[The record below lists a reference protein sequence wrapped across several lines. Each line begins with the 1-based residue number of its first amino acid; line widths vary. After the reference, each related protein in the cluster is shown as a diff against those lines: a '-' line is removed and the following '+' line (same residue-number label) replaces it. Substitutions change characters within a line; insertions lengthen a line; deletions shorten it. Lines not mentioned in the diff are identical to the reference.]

1 MRKIKKFLLP
11 AAAVLMI
18 LAAGMV
24 LYPALT
30 APKLPPA
37 ELAAV
42 AVDNLLS
49 ADSLTFQTE
58 SKLLLNN
65 EITPLGKLNGE
76 ICGENYHIQGEV
88 LGSRVNIYQLG
99 QRTLRQ
105 DTLTEQWLDL
115 ADGEMLTNQSLL
127 GDLDPRTVFH
137 LTAILDATAA
147 DTEDIDGEKCFK
159 LGFTPQTAD
168 GYYEKYFDDLACTLW
183 VNAQNQIRRAEICA
197 TAHAGSQSSTLT
209 LTCNFSDYNATP
221 EIVPPVVDANQQ
233 QPAA

>member
-18 LAAGMV
+18 LAVGIV
-24 LYPALT
+24 LYPTLT

-37 ELAAV
+37 EMAAV
-42 AVDNLLS
+42 AVDNLLT
-49 ADSLTFQTE
+49 AESLTFSTE

-76 ICGENYHIQGEV
+76 ICGDNYHVQGEV

-99 QRTLRQ
+99 QRTMRQ

-115 ADGEMLTNQSLL
+115 ADGELLTNQSLL
-127 GDLDPRTVFH
+127 GDLDPRSIFH

-147 DTEDIDGEKCFK
+147 DTEEIDGEKCFK
-159 LGFTPQTAD
+159 LGFKPQTAD

-183 VNAQNQIRRAEICA
+183 VNAENQIRRAEICA

-209 LTCNFSDYNATP
+209 LTCDFWNYNTTP
-221 EIVPPVVDANQQ
+221 EITPPIAEVTE
-233 QPAA
+233 QPTT